1 MRKEEFMKVQN
12 RLAEL
17 RTARGLSAAELAT
30 AIDVSRQTVYAI
42 ESGDYTP
49 NTSVALKLARTLGVT
64 VEEVFQLEAHAAS
77 PFMEQAEL
85 LDEGQAAAPG
95 VPVSLCRVDGRLI
108 ATLPESGTW
117 SLPHADA
124 VIAPAPVKPVGT
136 SKTAVELFA
145 PAPDFDKRLLMA
157 GCDPGISIL
166 ARHLGQQGI
175 NLVVAHRNSTK
186 ALALLREGSIH
197 VAGCHIRDERTEES
211 NLAAIGGIFRKQDIA
226 VVSLALWEEGLVVA
240 RGNPKQIRTIA
251 DLERSDVTIV
261 NRERGAGSRLLLD
274 ARLRSQGIRLHGYES
289 IADGH
294 LPAARRVLAGEA
306 DCCVAV
312 ASAARILGLGFIPL
326 VSERYDL
333 VVHRRHLQL
342 SQVQALFNTLGLAAY
357 RRELEHLGGYDTS
370 VAGRRVI

>member
-1 MRKEEFMKVQN
+1 MKVQN

-49 NTSVALKLARTLGVT
+49 NTTVALKLARVLGVT
-64 VEEVFQLEAHAAS
+64 VEEVFQLEAQAAS
-77 PFMEQAEL
+77 PFMDRAEL
-85 LDEGQAAAPG
+85 LDEARAVAPG
-95 VPVSLCRVDGRLI
+95 MPVSLCRVDGRLI
-108 ATLPESGTW
+108 ATLSEPGTW

-124 VIAPAPVKPVGT
+124 VIAPTAGRPVRT
-136 SKTAVELFA
+136 SKTTVEFFA
-145 PAPDFDKRLLMA
+145 PLFDLDKRLLMA

-166 ARHLGQQGI
+166 ARHLRQQGI

-274 ARLRSQGIRLHGYES
+274 ARLRSQSIPHGRLHGYKS
-289 IADGH
+289 IAAGH
-294 LPAARRVLAGEA
+294 LPAARRVQAGEA

-342 SQVQALFNTLGLAAY
+342 PQVQALFNTLALAAY